1 VLPPAHTEASIAA
14 VAPSSPYERLNLIE
28 QRIRETGTVRIDQLA
43 IEFGVSE
50 MTIRRDLDELEALG
64 VARRIRGGAVAVGP
78 EPFAERHRHNARAKA
93 RIAAKLLD
101 LIPGRG
107 TIAFDASSTVYRL
120 AAALDGAQ
128 DLVVVSNGLDTFQAL
143 VGKPGVVATLTGGS
157 VEPRTGSLVGPVAIR
172 SAADFLFDVFVCSA
186 AAVDPTVG
194 SSEASLE
201 EAQVKRALSVTA
213 SRVVLAVD
221 HSKLGTRAQAR
232 MFALDEI
239 SLVVTDLEPDD
250 SRLNPYRAVVQVR

>member
-1 VLPPAHTEASIAA
+1 
-14 VAPSSPYERLNLIE
+14 
-28 QRIRETGTVRIDQLA
+28 
-43 IEFGVSE
+43 
-50 MTIRRDLDELEALG
+50 
-64 VARRIRGGAVAVGP
+64 
-78 EPFAERHRHNARAKA
+78 
-93 RIAAKLLD
+93 
-101 LIPGRG
+101 
-107 TIAFDASSTVYRL
+107 VYRL

>member
-1 VLPPAHTEASIAA
+1 MYPSAHTEASIAA

-43 IEFGVSE
+43 SEFGVSE

-93 RIAAKLLD
+93 RIAGKLLD
-101 LIPGRG
+101 LIPKRG

-128 DLVVVSNGLDTFQAL
+128 DL
-143 VGKPGVVATLTGGS
+143 
-157 VEPRTGSLVGPVAIR
+157 
-172 SAADFLFDVFVCSA
+172 LFDVLVCSA

-232 MFALDEI
+232 MFALDEVA
-239 SLVVTDLEPDD
+239 LVVTDLDPDD
-250 SRLNPYRAVVQVR
+250 ARLNPYRASVEVR

>member
-1 VLPPAHTEASIAA
+1 
-14 VAPSSPYERLNLIE
+14 
-28 QRIRETGTVRIDQLA
+28 
-43 IEFGVSE
+43 

-78 EPFAERHRHNARAKA
+78 EPFVERHRHNARAKA
-93 RIAAKLLD
+93 RIAGKLLG
-101 LIPGRG
+101 LIPNRG

-172 SAADFLFDVFVCSA
+172 SAEEFLFDVFVCSA

-201 EAQVKRALSVTA
+201 EARVKRALSVTA

-239 SLVVTDLEPDD
+239 SLFVTDLEPDD
-250 SRLNPYRAVVQVR
+250 SRLNPYRASVEVR